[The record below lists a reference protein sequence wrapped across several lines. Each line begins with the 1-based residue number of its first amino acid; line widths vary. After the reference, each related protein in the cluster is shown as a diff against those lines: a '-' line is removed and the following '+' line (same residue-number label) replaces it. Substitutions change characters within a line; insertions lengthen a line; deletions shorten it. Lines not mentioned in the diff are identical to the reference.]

1 MNELSKSLIS
11 ALIDGKL
18 LQNII
23 LCSKDQVEN
32 KDKEWGWIKLELSPP
47 IYLNVALEDGQ

>member
-23 LCSKDQVEN
+23 FCSKDLVEN